1 VNKERWMREWMTHPK
16 SGISPSPLRL
26 GRFREPIYFLLN
38 SITWKPNSEQASQ
51 FEPVEVPV
59 GFVTDLASIP
69 QIFFALLRPD
79 GDYAYASIVHDYLY
93 WAQTRTRATSD
104 QIFKMSMRDFSVARW
119 KLHTIYQAVKW
130 FGCRAWN
137 ENARLKQAGER
148 RFLKQFPP
156 DALTLWTVW
165 KRRPDVFSD

>member
-1 VNKERWMREWMTHPK
+1 MNKERWMREWMTHPK

-69 QIFFALLRPD
+69 QIFFRFAAAGWRLRLCFDCSRLPLL
-79 GDYAYASIVHDYLY
+79 G
-93 WAQTRTRATSD
+93 
-104 QIFKMSMRDFSVARW
+104 
-119 KLHTIYQAVKW
+119 
-130 FGCRAWN
+130 
-137 ENARLKQAGER
+137 
-148 RFLKQFPP
+148 P
-156 DALTLWTVW
+156 DADQGDL
-165 KRRPDVFSD
+165 